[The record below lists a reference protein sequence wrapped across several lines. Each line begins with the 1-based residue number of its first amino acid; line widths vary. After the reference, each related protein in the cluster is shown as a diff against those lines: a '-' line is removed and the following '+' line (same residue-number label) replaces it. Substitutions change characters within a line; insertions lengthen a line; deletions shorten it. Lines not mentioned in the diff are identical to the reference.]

1 MARGDLTTL
10 HAEPINKPS
19 ADRLLDAARA
29 GDSVSAGK
37 LLAANRPLIESYLG
51 KRTRSLDDRDDL
63 VQNVMLRAARNLNSF
78 RSDCPISQWMLRIA
92 ANELKN
98 YYERTLSRRTEST
111 DEFDWESFAG
121 AQHSDEGP
129 GPYEQTDERVAT
141 SQLVGIARE
150 VCNESE
156 FAVLMMFYQ
165 DESLEEIGR
174 MLEMKSATAR
184 SHFLRARAKLLAH
197 LVSSRP
203 EFVGGIEAIR
213 AAEVRALEGQ
223 ELNPREAEAFARR
236 DGKSELFRTACLKV
250 ARHLPVPLL
259 LLAGEL
265 LWTKI

>member
-1 MARGDLTTL
+1 MQA
-10 HAEPINKPS
+10 HPMPIDKPS

-29 GDSVSAGK
+29 GDSAAAGK

-51 KRTRSLDDRDDL
+51 RRTRSLDDRDDL
-63 VQNVMLRAARNLNSF
+63 VQNVLLRAARNLGSF

-98 YYERTLSRRTEST
+98 YYERTLGRRTEST

-121 AQHSDEGP
+121 VQHSDEAP
-129 GPYEQTDERVAT
+129 GPYDQADERLAT
-141 SQLVGIARE
+141 TQLVEIARE

-156 FAVLMMFYQ
+156 FAILMMFYQ

-174 MLEMKSATAR
+174 MLEMKSATVR

-197 LVSSRP
+197 LVCSRP
-203 EFVGGIEAIR
+203 EFVGGLEAIR
-213 AAEVRALEGQ
+213 AAEVRAIEAQ

-236 DGKSELFRTACLKV
+236 DGKSEVFRAACLKV

-259 LLAGEL
+259 VIAGEL
-265 LWTKI
+265 LWTMI